1 MKSINTLILA
11 TVVVVGS
18 GLAIPG
24 CATDEPPAQHTDRHE
39 LLEQWTAAWRALEAA
54 APVESKPFLLTYAA
68 EAESRR
74 MLQLV
79 SEQAELELTDEER
92 AAEAAAVRDLEYAAP
107 AEYERFDEIW
117 QFFEADPGWIADDDM
132 VLGLY
137 ELMEELQEAA
147 PAELEALAGA
157 SRAQEGK
164 FGVIAAVRLWLAVRD
179 ARGEARAVLFAAA
192 PDELLAFEARDLV
205 FEATDSDR
213 RFAVLAELAT
223 ALEPTNQPD

>member
-18 GLAIPG
+18 GLAITG
-24 CATDEPPAQHTDRHE
+24 CATDEAPAQHTDRHE
-39 LLEQWTAAWRALEAA
+39 LLEQWTAAWRALEEA

-68 EAESRR
+68 EVESRR
-74 MLQLV
+74 MLRLV

-92 AAEAAAVRDLEYAAP
+92 AAEAAAVRDLETAAP

-213 RFAVLAELAT
+213 RIAALAELAT
-223 ALEPTNQPD
+223 ALEPTN